1 MSDRSAR
8 AVVFAEAGRL
18 DLRTVTLR
26 EPAADEVVV
35 ETRFSSI
42 SAGTERL
49 LFGGA
54 LPGFPFLR
62 FPLVPGYEAVGV
74 VTERGADVHDINV
87 GDEVFVGGSMC
98 YTDIAAAFGGN
109 ASQLIKKASAVVPL
123 YGIPMAHAPLIALA
137 ATSLHGIRRLGDI
150 RGKRIGVL
158 GMGAIGQF
166 AARFALDAGAIVS
179 EADANPERLGHIP
192 GVTPFTLDV
201 KPAAPAHG
209 HPVPRTEHGH
219 GAPANDAFDVIVEA
233 TGKSELIATCTDLL
247 AMRGSILLLSY
258 YDRLECNF
266 VPVFL
271 KEPSLVVSRE
281 WDHDDLLLA
290 RDAIADGRVAIADLA
305 GDAYPIDR
313 YESAYAAAFGDPS
326 TLKVIL
332 QWA

>member
-1 MSDRSAR
+1 MSERSAR

-18 DLRTVTLR
+18 DLRTVALR
-26 EPAADEVVV
+26 EPASDEVVV
-35 ETRFSSI
+35 ETRYSSI

-74 VTERGADVHDINV
+74 VTERGADVHDVNV

-123 YGIPMAHAPLIALA
+123 HGIPMAQAPLIALA
-137 ATSLHGIRRLGDI
+137 ATSLHGIRRLGDV

-166 AARFALDAGAIVS
+166 AARFALAEGAIVS
-179 EADANPERLGHIP
+179 EADANPDRLGHIP
-192 GVTPFTLDV
+192 GVTPFALDAV
-201 KPAAPAHG
+201 PAAPAHG
-209 HPVPRTEHGH
+209 HHGH
-219 GAPANDAFDVIVEA
+219 GAPARDLFDVIVEA

>member
-1 MSDRSAR
+1 VSDRSAR

-18 DLRTVTLR
+18 DLRTVALR
-26 EPAADEVVV
+26 EPASDEVVV
-35 ETRFSSI
+35 ETRYSSI

-109 ASQLIKKASAVVPL
+109 ASQLIKKAAAVVPL
-123 YGIPMAHAPLIALA
+123 HGIPMAQAPLIALA

-166 AARFALDAGAIVS
+166 AARFALAEGAIVS
-179 EADANPERLGHIP
+179 EADANPDRLGHIP
-192 GVTPFTLDV
+192 GVTPFALDV

-209 HPVPRTEHGH
+209 HRGH
-219 GAPANDAFDVIVEA
+219 GAPAGDLFDVIVEA
-233 TGKSELIATCTDLL
+233 TGKSELIATSTDLL

-271 KEPSLVVSRE
+271 KEPSLIVSRE

>member
-1 MSDRSAR
+1 VSDRSAR

-35 ETRFSSI
+35 ETRYSSI

-74 VTERGADVHDINV
+74 VTERGADVRDVEV

-109 ASQLIKKASAVVPL
+109 ASQLIKKAAAVVPL
-123 YGIPMAHAPLIALA
+123 HGIPMAHAPLIALA

-179 EADANPERLGHIP
+179 EADSNPDRLGRIP
-192 GVTPFTLDV
+192 GVTPFALDAA
-201 KPAAPAHG
+201 PAAPVHA
-209 HPVPRTEHGH
+209 HGH
-219 GAPANDAFDVIVEA
+219 GAPARDLFDVIVEA

-281 WDHDDLLLA
+281 WDHEDLLLA

>member
-1 MSDRSAR
+1 VSDRSAR

-35 ETRFSSI
+35 ETRYSSI

-74 VTERGADVHDINV
+74 VTERGADVRDIDV

-109 ASQLIKKASAVVPL
+109 ASQLIKKAASVVPL
-123 YGIPMAHAPLIALA
+123 HGIPLAHAPLIALA

-150 RGKRIGVL
+150 RGKRVGVL

-179 EADANPERLGHIP
+179 EADCNSDRLGRIP
-192 GVTPFTLDV
+192 GVTPFALDAA
-201 KPAAPAHG
+201 PAAPAHG
-209 HPVPRTEHGH
+209 HHGH
-219 GAPANDAFDVIVEA
+219 GAPARDLFDVIVEA

-258 YDRLECNF
+258 YDRLECDF

-281 WDHDDLLLA
+281 WDHEDLLLA

>member
-18 DLRTVTLR
+18 DLRTVALR
-26 EPAADEVVV
+26 EPASDEVVV
-35 ETRFSSI
+35 ETRYSSI

-109 ASQLIKKASAVVPL
+109 ASQLIKKAAAVVPL
-123 YGIPMAHAPLIALA
+123 RGIPMAQAPLIALA

-166 AARFALDAGAIVS
+166 AARFALAEGAIVS
-179 EADANPERLGHIP
+179 EADANPDRLGHIP
-192 GVTPFTLDV
+192 GVTPFALDV

-209 HPVPRTEHGH
+209 HRGH
-219 GAPANDAFDVIVEA
+219 GAPAGDLFDVIVEA
-233 TGKSELIATCTDLL
+233 TGKSELIATSTDVL

-271 KEPSLVVSRE
+271 KEPSLIVSRE

>member
-18 DLRTVTLR
+18 DLRDVALR
-26 EPAADEVVV
+26 EPASDEVVV

-62 FPLVPGYEAVGV
+62 FPLVPGYEAAGV
-74 VTERGADVHDINV
+74 VTERGSDVHDVRV

-98 YTDIAAAFGGN
+98 YTDVAAAFGGQS
-109 ASQLIKKASAVVPL
+109 SQLIKKAAQVVPL
-123 YGIPMAHAPLIALA
+123 HGIPLAHAPLIALA
-137 ATSLHGIRRLGDI
+137 ATSLHGIRRLGDV
-150 RGKRIGVL
+150 RGKRIGVI

-179 EADANPERLGHIP
+179 EADSNPERLGKIA
-192 GVTPFTLDV
+192 GVTPFSLAAA
-201 KPAAPAHG
+201 PAAPVHG
-209 HPVPRTEHGH
+209 HGHGHGGH
-219 GAPANDAFDVIVEA
+219 GAPAPALFDVIVEA
-233 TGKSELIATCTDLL
+233 TGKSELIATCTDHL
-247 AMRGSILLLSY
+247 ALRGAILLLSY

-271 KEPSLVVSRE
+271 KEPSLIVSRE

>member
-18 DLRTVTLR
+18 DLRDVALR
-26 EPAADEVVV
+26 EPAPDEVVV

-74 VTERGADVHDINV
+74 VTERGADVRDVEV

-98 YTDIAAAFGGN
+98 YTDVAAAFGGQ

-123 YGIPMAHAPLIALA
+123 HGIPLEQAPLIALA

-166 AARFALDAGAIVS
+166 AARFALAEGAHVF
-179 EADANPERLGHIP
+179 EADANPGRLSHIP
-192 GVTPFTLDV
+192 GVQPFTLAAA
-201 KPAAPAHG
+201 PAAP
-209 HPVPRTEHGH
+209 VHGH
-219 GAPANDAFDVIVEA
+219 GHGHGGAPARELFDVIVEA

-247 AMRGSILLLSY
+247 ATRGSILLLSY
-258 YDRLECNF
+258 YDRLECDF

-281 WDHDDLLLA
+281 WDHEDLLLA
-290 RDAIADGRVAIADLA
+290 RDAIADGRVAIGDLA
-305 GDAYPIDR
+305 GDAYPIER

>member
-18 DLRTVTLR
+18 DLRDVALR

-35 ETRFSSI
+35 ATRFSSI

-74 VTERGADVHDINV
+74 VTERGADVRDVNV

-98 YTDIAAAFGGN
+98 YTDVAAAFGGQ

-123 YGIPMAHAPLIALA
+123 HGIPLAHAPLIALA

-166 AARFALDAGAIVS
+166 AARFALAEGAHVF
-179 EADANPERLGHIP
+179 EADANPDRLGHIP
-192 GVTPFTLDV
+192 GVQPFTLDA
-201 KPAAPAHG
+201 PAAPVHG
-209 HPVPRTEHGH
+209 HGH
-219 GAPANDAFDVIVEA
+219 GAAPAAELFDVIVEA
-233 TGKSELIATCTDLL
+233 TGKSELIATCTNVL

-281 WDHDDLLLA
+281 WDHEDLLLA

-305 GDAYPIDR
+305 GDAYPIER

>member
-1 MSDRSAR
+1 MSDRFAR

-18 DLRTVTLR
+18 DLRDVSLR
-26 EPAADEVVV
+26 EPASDEVLVD
-35 ETRFSSI
+35 THFSSI

-62 FPLVPGYEAVGV
+62 FPLVPGYEAVGI
-74 VTERGADVHDINV
+74 VTERGVDVDGVNV

-98 YTDIAAAFGGN
+98 YTDVAAAFGGQ
-109 ASQLIKKASAVVPL
+109 ASRLIKKASQVVPL
-123 YGIPMAHAPLIALA
+123 HGIPMAHAPLIALA
-137 ATSLHGIRRLGDI
+137 ATSLHGIRRLGDV

-166 AARFALDAGAIVS
+166 AARFAVAAGAIVS
-179 EADANPERLGHIP
+179 EADSNPARLGKIV
-192 GVTPFTLDV
+192 GVTPFALDGA
-201 KPAAPAHG
+201 PAAPVHDHG
-209 HPVPRTEHGH
+209 ISRNEH
-219 GAPANDAFDVIVEA
+219 GAPARDLFDVIIEA
-233 TGKSELIATCTDLL
+233 TGKSELIAACSDLL
-247 AMRGSILLLSY
+247 AVRGAIVLLSY
-258 YDRLECNF
+258 YDRLVCNF
-266 VPVFL
+266 VPLFL

-281 WDHDDLLLA
+281 WDHDDLLAA
-290 RDAIADGRVAIADLA
+290 RDAIADGRVTIADLA
-305 GDAYPIDR
+305 TDAYPIDR

>member
-18 DLRTVTLR
+18 DLRTVSLR
-26 EPAADEVVV
+26 EPGADEVVV

-123 YGIPMAHAPLIALA
+123 HGIPMAHAPLIALA

-166 AARFALDAGAIVS
+166 AARFALAEGAIVS
-179 EADANPERLGHIP
+179 EADANPDRLGHIP
-192 GVTPFTLDV
+192 GVTPFALDV

-209 HPVPRTEHGH
+209 HHGH
-219 GAPANDAFDVIVEA
+219 GAPANDVFDVIVEA

>member
-18 DLRTVTLR
+18 DLRDVALR

-35 ETRFSSI
+35 ATHFSSI

-62 FPLVPGYEAVGV
+62 FPLVPGYEAVGI
-74 VTERGADVHDINV
+74 VTERGADVRDVNV

-98 YTDIAAAFGGN
+98 YTDVAAAFGGQ

-123 YGIPMAHAPLIALA
+123 HGIPLAHAPLIALA
-137 ATSLHGIRRLGDI
+137 ATSLHGIRRLGDV
-150 RGKRIGVL
+150 RGKRIGIL

-166 AARFALDAGAIVS
+166 AARFALAAGAHVF
-179 EADANPERLGHIP
+179 EADANPERLGRIA
-192 GVTPFTLDV
+192 GVQPFALDAA
-201 KPAAPAHG
+201 PAAP
-209 HPVPRTEHGH
+209 VHGH
-219 GAPANDAFDVIVEA
+219 GHGGGAARELFDIIVEA
-233 TGKSELIATCTDLL
+233 TGKSELIATCTDVL

-271 KEPSLVVSRE
+271 KEPSLIVSRE
-281 WDHDDLLLA
+281 WDHEDLLLA

-305 GDAYPIDR
+305 GEAYPIER

>member
-26 EPAADEVVV
+26 EPASDEVVV

-74 VTERGADVHDINV
+74 VTERGADVRDVNV

-123 YGIPMAHAPLIALA
+123 HGIPMAQAPLIALA

-179 EADANPERLGHIP
+179 EADSNPDRLGHIP

-201 KPAAPAHG
+201 APAAPAHG
-209 HPVPRTEHGH
+209 HHGH
-219 GAPANDAFDVIVEA
+219 GAPARDLFDVIVEA
-233 TGKSELIATCTDLL
+233 TGKSELISTCTDLL
-247 AMRGSILLLSY
+247 AMRGAILLLSY

-271 KEPSLVVSRE
+271 KEPALIVSRE
-281 WDHDDLLLA
+281 WDHEDLLLA

>member
-18 DLRTVTLR
+18 DLRQVALR
-26 EPAADEVVV
+26 EPASDEVVV
-35 ETRFSSI
+35 ETRYSSI

-74 VTERGADVHDINV
+74 VVERGADVHDVNV

-98 YTDIAAAFGGN
+98 YTDVAAAFGGQ
-109 ASQLIKKASAVVPL
+109 ASRLIKKAAQVVPL
-123 YGIPMAHAPLIALA
+123 HGIPLAHAPLLALA
-137 ATSLHGIRRLGDI
+137 ATSLHGIRRLGDV

-166 AARFALDAGAIVS
+166 AARFALAEGAIVS
-179 EADANPERLGHIP
+179 EADANPERLGKIP
-192 GVTPFTLDV
+192 GVTPFALDAT
-201 KPAAPAHG
+201 PAAP
-209 HPVPRTEHGH
+209 VHGH
-219 GAPANDAFDVIVEA
+219 GHGHGGAPALELFDVIVEA
-233 TGKSELIATCTDLL
+233 TGKSELIAACTDRLKL
-247 AMRGSILLLSY
+247 RGSILLLSY

-281 WDHDDLLLA
+281 WDHDDLLVA
-290 RDAIADGRVAIADLA
+290 RDAIADGRVTIADLA

>member
-1 MSDRSAR
+1 VSDRSAR

-18 DLRTVTLR
+18 DLRTVALR
-26 EPAADEVVV
+26 EPASDEVVV
-35 ETRFSSI
+35 ETRYSSI

-109 ASQLIKKASAVVPL
+109 ASQLIKKAAAVVPL
-123 YGIPMAHAPLIALA
+123 RGIPMAQAPLIALA

-166 AARFALDAGAIVS
+166 AARFALAEGAIVS
-179 EADANPERLGHIP
+179 EADANPDRLGHIP
-192 GVTPFTLDV
+192 GVTPFALDV

-209 HPVPRTEHGH
+209 HRGH
-219 GAPANDAFDVIVEA
+219 GAPAGDVFDVIVEA
-233 TGKSELIATCTDLL
+233 TGKSELIATSTDLL

-271 KEPSLVVSRE
+271 KEPSLIVSRE

>member
-1 MSDRSAR
+1 VSDRSAR

-18 DLRTVTLR
+18 DLRTVALR
-26 EPAADEVVV
+26 EPASDEVVV
-35 ETRFSSI
+35 ETRYSSI

-109 ASQLIKKASAVVPL
+109 ASQLIKKAAAVVPL
-123 YGIPMAHAPLIALA
+123 HGIPMAQAPLIALA

-166 AARFALDAGAIVS
+166 AARFALAEGAIVS
-179 EADANPERLGHIP
+179 EADANPDRLGHIP
-192 GVTPFTLDV
+192 GVTPFALDV

-209 HPVPRTEHGH
+209 HRGH
-219 GAPANDAFDVIVEA
+219 GAPAGDLFDVIVEA
-233 TGKSELIATCTDLL
+233 TGKSELIATSTDVL

-271 KEPSLVVSRE
+271 KEPSLIVSRE

>member
-18 DLRTVTLR
+18 DLREVTLR
-26 EPAADEVVV
+26 EPASDEVVV
-35 ETRFSSI
+35 ATRYSSI

-74 VTERGADVHDINV
+74 VTERGADVHDIHV

-109 ASQLIKKASAVVPL
+109 ASQLIKKAAAVVPL
-123 YGIPMAHAPLIALA
+123 HGIPMAHAPLIALA
-137 ATSLHGIRRLGDI
+137 ASSLHGIRRLGDI

-166 AARFALDAGAIVS
+166 AARFALAAGAIVS
-179 EADANPERLGHIP
+179 EADANPDRLGHVP
-192 GVTPFTLDV
+192 GVTPFALDAT
-201 KPAAPAHG
+201 PAAP
-209 HPVPRTEHGH
+209 VHGH
-219 GAPANDAFDVIVEA
+219 GAPARELFDVIVEA
-233 TGKSELIATCTDLL
+233 TGKSELIAACTNLL

-258 YDRLECNF
+258 YDRLACDF

-271 KEPSLVVSRE
+271 KEPSLIVSRE
-281 WDHDDLLLA
+281 WDHEDLLLA

-305 GDAYPIDR
+305 GDAYPIER